1 MKKKLFFFA
10 TLLVAVVAAFGLTSC
25 SQEDMPDTPT
35 REGMVD
41 VVMTTSMPQEL
52 ESYAVN
58 SAQGGLQNLEDK
70 GYSVRYIMEIY
81 PKNSTEMVKRMIN
94 YVPMSTGG
102 SYKTTSFNLRLLAAE
117 YNFVFF
123 ADIVR
128 QVNDYPY
135 AGDSRV
141 EAMLSGMNLSKPYYA
156 NRYFFS
162 GGKDDKENDVLVR
175 PTDVDQATTGNLQT
189 ISACPNATDTFQNPY
204 LEMYDAYSCSELVD
218 LRTEPTTQ
226 SFTLKRPF
234 AKLRLITTDADQ
246 LLATPDWSK
255 SRVDISVSD
264 IPTGINALTGETITT
279 GANGYWNSGTQ
290 ALNSDVY
297 TSETGAEKTL
307 SVFYLPVPANSQNLT
322 FTISVKDN
330 SGNYLTRSLKLEVQN
345 VPLVG
350 NKLTTIKG
358 NLLSKNATFDVI
370 IEDEFDN
377 VEEDENGNL
386 GGTDQNI
393 FIGEVSSVDKLKES
407 LTGGSDVITYSGKV
421 TKEQGF
427 ELDFTNLERTAPI
440 YKEGNNATLSLTLSN
455 VDEGAVITVKGG
467 SNSPKVLQL
476 NTKSKCSVRM
486 DFPATTTVALNGES
500 FKYLVYNCP
509 TSNVIK
515 PSVDALFCVDNDIAM
530 LFYPSNRTDYHRFM
544 LDSNFGLTSD
554 NCGNNRHP
562 ETCNFINTIQTWLSS
577 NSGKTVWDFVGNANN

>member
-1 MKKKLFFFA
+1 MK
-10 TLLVAVVAAFGLTSC
+10 LLKHLAYSIGCMAIVAMGLTSC
-25 SQEDMPDTPT
+25 SQEDMPDTPN

-52 ESYAVN
+52 QSYGVN
-58 SAQGGLQNLEDK
+58 SAEGGLKNLEDK

-81 PKNSTEMVKRMIN
+81 PKGSTTKVQRMIK
-94 YVPMSTGG
+94 YVPMSEGG
-102 SYKTTSFNLRLLAAE
+102 SYRTTSFETRLLASE

-128 QVNDYPY
+128 QVNAYPY
-135 AGDSRV
+135 NDANPYPG
-141 EAMLSGMNLSKPYYA
+141 LTTPYYA

-162 GGKDDKENDVLVR
+162 NTDESSDVLIR
-175 PTDVDQATTGNLQT
+175 PTDVNTAVAGDLQT
-189 ISACPNATDTFQNPY
+189 ICASKAATDTFQNPY
-204 LEMYDAYSCSELVD
+204 LEMYDAYSCTEAVD

-234 AKLRLITTDADQ
+234 AKLRLITTDADK
-246 LLATPDWSK
+246 LLTTPDWSK

-297 TSETGAEKTL
+297 SDENGNDKTL

-358 NLLSKNATFDVI
+358 NLLSKNATFDVT

-393 FIGEVSSVDKLKES
+393 FIGEVSTIDNLKES

-421 TKEQGF
+421 TKADGF
-427 ELDFTNLERTAPI
+427 ELDFNNMARTAPI
-440 YKEGNNATLSLTLSN
+440 YAEGNEATLSLTLSN
-455 VDEGAVITVKGG
+455 VEEGAVITVKGNA
-467 SNSPKVLQL
+467 NSPKILQL
-476 NTKSKCSVRM
+476 NTNTKCSVRM

-509 TSNVIK
+509 TKRIIT
-515 PSVDALFCVDNDIAM
+515 PSVDALFYVNNDIAAI
-530 LFYPSNRTDYHRFM
+530 FFPTNVNTSHAIA
-544 LDSNFGLTSD
+544 LTSSYGLD
-554 NCGNNRHP
+554 TTGCAFESIHTDGN
-562 ETCNFINTIQTWLSS
+562 CNFMSTIQTWLGS
-577 NSGKTVWDFVGNANN
+577 NSGKTVWDFVGDTNN

>member
-10 TLLVAVVAAFGLTSC
+10 SLLTAAAATLGLTSC
-25 SQEDMPDTPT
+25 SNEMTPDQPI

-52 ESYAVN
+52 QSYGVS
-58 SAQGGLQNLEDK
+58 SAEGGLKNLEDK
-70 GYSVRYIMEIY
+70 GYSVRYIMEVY
-81 PKNSTEMVKRMIN
+81 PKGSTTKVQRMIK
-94 YVPMSTGG
+94 YVPMSEGG
-102 SYKTTSFNLRLLAAE
+102 SYRTTSFETRLLASE

-128 QVNDYPY
+128 QVNAYPY
-135 AGDSRV
+135 NDPNPYPG
-141 EAMLSGMNLSKPYYA
+141 LNKPYYA

-162 GGKDDKENDVLVR
+162 NTDESSDVLIR
-175 PTDVDQATTGNLQT
+175 PTDVNTAVAGDLQT
-189 ISACPNATDTFQNPY
+189 ICASIAATDTFQNPY
-204 LEMYDAYSCSELVD
+204 LEMYDAYSCSEAVD
-218 LRTEPTTQ
+218 LRIEPTTQ

-234 AKLRLITTDADQ
+234 AKLRLITTDADK

-255 SRVDISVSD
+255 SRVDITVSD
-264 IPTGINALTGETITT
+264 IPTGFNALTG
-279 GANGYWNSGTQ
+279 ASVNVADRGYWNGGIQ
-290 ALNSDVY
+290 ALNSDLY
-297 TSETGAEKTL
+297 SNENEKASEKTI
-307 SVFYLPVPANSQNLT
+307 SVFYLPVPANGQNLT
-322 FTISVKDN
+322 FKMDIKDA
-330 SGNYLTRSLKLEVQN
+330 SGNYLAQRVSLEVQN

-358 NLLSKNATFDVI
+358 NLLSKNATFNVTID
-370 IEDEFDN
+370 DEFEKDDEGNIIDN
-377 VEEDENGNL
+377 E
-386 GGTDQNI
+386 I
-393 FIGEVSSVDKLKES
+393 FVGEVSSEQELKAT

-427 ELDFTNLERTAPI
+427 ELDFTNLESTAPI
-440 YKEGNNATLSLTLSN
+440 YKEGNDATLSLTLSN
-455 VDEGAVITVKGG
+455 VAEGAVITVKGG
-467 SNSPKVLQL
+467 ANSPKVLQL
-476 NTKSKCSVRM
+476 NTNTKCSVRM
-486 DFPATTTVALNGES
+486 DFPSTTTVALNGES

-562 ETCNFINTIQTWLSS
+562 DTCNFINTIQSWLSS
-577 NSGKTVWDFVGNANN
+577 NSGKTVWDFVGDANN

>member
-1 MKKKLFFFA
+1 MKKMKQLKSWLYGIA
-10 TLLVAVVAAFGLTSC
+10 ASAIAVFGMTSC
-25 SQEDMPDTPT
+25 SQDDMPEAPSKD
-35 REGMVD
+35 GLVD

-52 ESYAVN
+52 QSYGVN
-58 SAQGGLQNLEDK
+58 SADGGLKNLEDK

-81 PKNSTEMVKRMIN
+81 PKGSTTKVQRMIK
-94 YVPMSTGG
+94 YVDITPGG
-102 SYKTTSFNLRLLAAE
+102 SYRTTSFQTRLLASE

-128 QVNDYPY
+128 KITSTPY
-135 AGDSRV
+135 NITIEG
-141 EAMLSGMNLSKPYYA
+141 LTTPYYG

-162 GGKDDKENDVLVR
+162 NTDESSDVLVR
-175 PTDVDQATTGNLQT
+175 PTDVDEFVEGDLQT
-189 ISACPNATDTFQNPY
+189 ISASNAATDVFQNPY
-204 LEMYDAYSCSELVD
+204 LEMYDAYSCTEAVD

-234 AKLRLITTDADQ
+234 AKLRLITTDADK

-255 SRVDISVSD
+255 SRVDITVSD
-264 IPTGINALTGETITT
+264 IPTGFNALTGASVTT
-279 GANGYWNSGTQ
+279 GARGYWNGGTQ

-297 TSETGAEKTL
+297 SNEAENASDKTI

-322 FTISVKDN
+322 FKMDIKDA
-330 SGNYLTRSLKLEVQN
+330 SGNYLAQRVSLEVQN

-358 NLLSKNATFDVI
+358 NLLSKNATFNVTID
-370 IEDEFDN
+370 DEFDN
-377 VEEDENGNL
+377 VENGE
-386 GGTDQNI
+386 GTDQNI
-393 FIGEVSSVDKLKES
+393 FIGDVSSVDNLKES

-427 ELDFTNLERTAPI
+427 ELDFTQLERTALI
-440 YKEGNNATLSLTLSN
+440 YTEGNDATLSLTLSN
-455 VDEGAVITVKGG
+455 VEEGAVITVKGAA
-467 SNSPKVLQL
+467 NSPKVLQL
-476 NTKSKCSVRM
+476 NTNTKCSVRM
-486 DFPATTTVALNGES
+486 DFPATTTVALNGEA

-530 LFYPSNRTDYHRFM
+530 LFYPSNRTEYHRFM
-544 LDSNFGLTSD
+544 LDTNFGLTSD
-554 NCGNNRHP
+554 NCGNNRHL
-562 ETCNFINTIQTWLSS
+562 ETCNFISTIQIWLNS
-577 NSGKTVWDFVGNANN
+577 NSGKTVWDFVGDANN

>member
-10 TLLVAVVAAFGLTSC
+10 TLLVAVVAAFGLSSC
-25 SQEDMPDTPT
+25 SQEDMPDSPN

-52 ESYAVN
+52 QSYGVN
-58 SAQGGLQNLEDK
+58 SAEGGLKNLEDK

-81 PKNSTEMVKRMIN
+81 PKGSTTKVQRMIK
-94 YVPMSTGG
+94 YVPMSEGG
-102 SYKTTSFNLRLLAAE
+102 SYKTTSFETRLLASE

-128 QVNDYPY
+128 QVNAYPY
-135 AGDSRV
+135 NDPTPYPG
-141 EAMLSGMNLSKPYYA
+141 LTTPYYA

-162 GGKDDKENDVLVR
+162 NTDESSDVLIR
-175 PTDVDQATTGNLQT
+175 PTDVNTAVTGDLQT
-189 ISACPNATDTFQNPY
+189 ICASKAATDTFQNPY
-204 LEMYDAYSCSELVD
+204 LEMYDAYSCTEAVD
-218 LRTEPTTQ
+218 LRTEPTTR

-264 IPTGINALTGETITT
+264 IPNGFNALTGKTITT
-279 GANGYWNSGTQ
+279 GVNGYWNSGIQ

-297 TSETGAEKTL
+297 TDEKGNDKTL

-393 FIGEVSSVDKLKES
+393 FIGEVSTIDNLKES

-421 TKEQGF
+421 TKTDGF
-427 ELDFTNLERTAPI
+427 ELDFNNMARTAPI
-440 YKEGNNATLSLTLSN
+440 YAEGNEATLSLTLSN
-455 VDEGAVITVKGG
+455 VEEGAVITVKGNA
-467 SNSPKVLQL
+467 NSPKILQL
-476 NTKSKCSVRM
+476 NTNTKCSVRM

-562 ETCNFINTIQTWLSS
+562 ETCNFINTIQAWLSS
-577 NSGKTVWDFVGNANN
+577 NSGKTVWDFVGDTNN